1 MQFTEDAEIWRLP
14 ILVLQ
19 LCGFVLK
26 FNVGNVDTATHMN
39 NSNSSIIANGV
50 AKRKGGG
57 ARTLQTVLNCGF
69 KITGKHL
76 LAIK

>member
-1 MQFTEDAEIWRLP
+1 MQFTEDAEIWKLP
-14 ILVLQ
+14 RPVLQ
-19 LCGFVLK
+19 LCDFIMLK
-26 FNVGNVDTATHMN
+26 FNIGNIDTATHMN

-69 KITGKHL
+69 KSQASTC
-76 LAIK
+76 